1 MIWFYSV
8 RHAFDL
14 NLCLSQSHRSN
25 YWIPCISDIW
35 VCRGM
40 FRVYHYKYRMRK
52 NETNN
57 NNKNVNHFPLYRKK
71 PTKTL
76 WEEKSVSK
84 QVNIHRFDRLPFNS
98 IHSIALRV
106 NNNKQTNDKPTTSWL
121 FIVFFSLAFFC
132 RLFFTFSAM
141 PTNGLCVPC
150 ALSLKWCAQR
160 VKKIWQRNEKKK
172 TEWIINKLYRN
183 QRETNTTTQNE

>member
-1 MIWFYSV
+1 MHSIWICVCHNRIVPIIEF
-8 RHAFDL
+8 HAFRTFE
-14 NLCLSQSHRSN
+14 CVAACFVS
-25 YWIPCISDIW
+25 II
-35 VCRGM
+35 
-40 FRVYHYKYRMRK
+40 
-52 NETNN
+52 TNTEWERTKRTTTT
-57 NNKNVNHFPLYRKK
+57 KNVNHFPLYRKK